1 MTHPFV
7 CSYRFFPKRKVF
19 FEVAFHGNIGVRFF
33 VFSDFLFPSIISM
46 KGLNEIVII
55 VTFYFIFC
63 SMTVFFL
70 GMSISNALAHHIRS
84 SNLLSRFH
92 AKVSKIGWNLDVGG
106 TNSACIGRDSVC
118 CYYLLESYRDWNGIP
133 KLLPY
138 SWIPEGRWGFESAWF
153 WFFCIFIFQC
163 SCFCLSYSLTVI
175 WITPNWLLFVFC
187 YSCPAPLCWI
197 RNLS

>member
-1 MTHPFV
+1 
-7 CSYRFFPKRKVF
+7 
-19 FEVAFHGNIGVRFF
+19 
-33 VFSDFLFPSIISM
+33 
-46 KGLNEIVII
+46 
-55 VTFYFIFC
+55 
-63 SMTVFFL
+63 MTVFFL

-84 SNLLSRFH
+84 NNLLSRFH

-153 WFFCIFIFQC
+153 WFFCIFLFQC

-175 WITPNWLLFVFC
+175 WITPNWLLFVL
-187 YSCPAPLCWI
+187 YYNCPAPFCWI
-197 RNLS
+197 RNPKLIYFSFSVWKWLPLMTLKLDPVYLKCCRWCPVNLPLYLC